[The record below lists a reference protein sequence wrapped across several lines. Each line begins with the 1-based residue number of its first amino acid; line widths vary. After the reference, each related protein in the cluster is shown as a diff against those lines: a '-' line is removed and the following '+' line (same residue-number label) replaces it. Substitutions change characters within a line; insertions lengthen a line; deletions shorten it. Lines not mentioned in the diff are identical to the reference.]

1 MRKEVLKPVA
11 LALIALV
18 CLATACKKEA
28 KDNTNV
34 TFGNRTDRTITLDLY
49 AGAADYA
56 GNTNMVERIVISP
69 GENKIVPG
77 TTFAKG
83 VTYHMDWYSE
93 DYYYN
98 NWYNDD
104 YPVTGQRVRIKPE
117 PGNNTY
123 YLDPGLKGTGRN
135 AFLKGAGTE
144 TTWISIG
151 AFLYSNTFGYTNEWN
166 TLTPEERYRRITI
179 RKGFDAEYVHKKAD
193 GSFVTDNLAF
203 MVQQTE
209 VPYIEFKDAAGQ
221 AAGNMTGGKLP
232 TGTAPDYKSNS
243 TDTVMA
249 LFPDNEYLFMMV
261 RQ

>member
-1 MRKEVLKPVA
+1 MRKEVLQP
-11 LALIALV
+11 IALV
-18 CLATACKKEA
+18 LILLVSFAAACKKKA
-28 KDNTNV
+28 NDNSDV
-34 TFGNRTDRTITLDLY
+34 TIVNRIDKPLTLDLY
-49 AGAADYA
+49 SSAADYA
-56 GNTNMVERIVISP
+56 ANTNLFDRIVIAPAETKILP
-69 GENKIVPG
+69 GS
-77 TTFAKG
+77 TFAKG
-83 VTYHMDWYSE
+83 ITYYMDWYSE

-104 YPVTGQRVRIKPE
+104 YPLTGARVRIQPE

-123 YLDPGLKGTGRN
+123 YLDPALKGTGRN

-151 AFLYSNTFGYTNEWN
+151 AFLYSGTFGYTNEWN
-166 TLTPEERYRRITI
+166 TLTPNERYRQVTI
-179 RKGFDAEYVHKKAD
+179 KKGFEADYVHKDMA
-193 GSFVTDNLAF
+193 GTLVTDKLTF

-232 TGTAPDYKSNS
+232 TGVAPDYKSNS
-243 TDTVMA
+243 VDTVMA

>member
-1 MRKEVLKPVA
+1 MLKEVLKPSA
-11 LALIALV
+11 LLLLLTV
-18 CLATACKKEA
+18 TLAVACKKKA
-28 KDNTNV
+28 DDNTDV
-34 TFGNRTDRTITLDLY
+34 TFVNRIDKALTLDFY
-49 AGAADYA
+49 TTAADYA
-56 GNTNMVERIVISP
+56 GNTNLANRIVIDAGETKRLP
-69 GENKIVPG
+69 GS
-77 TTFAKG
+77 TFAKG
-83 VTYHMDWYSE
+83 ITYHMDWYSE

-117 PGNNTY
+117 TGDNTY

-232 TGTAPDYKSNS
+232 TGAAPDYKSNS